1 MSHPFCHGVL
11 ALVALS
17 WLAVTPVFAQ
27 SPTLVSEP
35 AILEALG
42 GIKLELV
49 RIETALKGEITRA
62 ETALRGEVAR
72 LDTRQGA
79 TETQL
84 KALRDDL
91 RWGGGLLL
99 TAMLALVG
107 FVVWDR
113 RTAVAP
119 AQPTYRAY

>member
-1 MSHPFCHGVL
+1 MSLPFCRWLLV
-11 ALVALS
+11 LVACIM
-17 WLAVTPVFAQ
+17 LATTSVLAQ
-27 SPTLVSEP
+27 SPTPVSEP

-62 ETALRGEVAR
+62 ETALRGEAAR
-72 LDTRQGA
+72 LDTRQAA

-84 KALRDDL
+84 NVLRDDL

-119 AQPTYRAY
+119 TQRRIVA